1 MQKVKI
7 VTLFVKPY
15 YKIIIVTLRSDF
27 ESHRETI
34 KHKNEWRY
42 EKVSISFSCISK

>member
-7 VTLFVKPY
+7 VTLFVKPKY
-15 YKIIIVTLRSDF
+15 GKTIVTLRP
-27 ESHRETI
+27 ETI

-42 EKVSISFSCISK
+42 EKVSISFNRISK